1 MVIFNSYVKLPEGTV
16 PIPWGTAFLRW
27 ARRPDPK
34 REKTSSPPHLYRA
47 LLATMVLEIQYPLVN
62 QHGYWKWPFIVDF
75 PIKNGDFSI
84 VMLVYQRVICKQK
97 NIQKSIFWHLFSA
110 QILLP
115 TASPRPSANGRR
127 LKCWKF
133 RRFSK
138 LAIKLVKRSNSWWIE
153 RYVDTGSERA
163 IFPKLRHTGQG
174 SPRNVRQL
182 LQII

>member
-97 NIQKSIFWHLFSA
+97 NIQRAFFDTFFCPDSSSYRFPPTFRQRPEA
-110 QILLP
+110 QV
-115 TASPRPSANGRR
+115 
-127 LKCWKF
+127 LKISEIQQTGNKTCEKVKQLVNWEVCWY
-133 RRFSK
+133 R
-138 LAIKLVKRSNSWWIE
+138 
-153 RYVDTGSERA
+153 
-163 IFPKLRHTGQG
+163 
-174 SPRNVRQL
+174 
-182 LQII
+182 